1 MAETI
6 ENNVRRIIID
16 EMTVNPKYYEKMSEL
31 LDALINQ
38 RKQEAIDYKVYL
50 EKIVA
55 LTKRVSRPD
64 SERYPPAINSPAR
77 RALYDNL
84 KDVPGLD
91 ALMLSPGKIAD
102 PPDDVAEAAALAV
115 DDAVRAIKKA
125 DWRGNRFKEREVRLA
140 VKKVLQNDALVDKV
154 FEIVKAQHAC

>member
-1 MAETI
+1 
-6 ENNVRRIIID
+6 
-16 EMTVNPKYYEKMSEL
+16 MSEL

-64 SERYPPAINSPAR
+64 SERYPLAINSPVR

-84 KDVPGLD
+84 KHVSGLEDLMRVPGKV
-91 ALMLSPGKIAD
+91 AE
-102 PPDDVAEAAALAV
+102 PPADVAETAALAV
-115 DDAVRAIKKA
+115 DDSVRKVRKA
-125 DWRGNRFKEREVRLA
+125 DWRGNPIQGARSPQTPSRRCFRTIRWPTGSSRS
-140 VKKVLQNDALVDKV
+140 
-154 FEIVKAQHAC
+154 